1 MITIG
6 LRVSPTEV
14 TYALFEGTDNS
25 VVDLDHIVVPTAM
38 AWPSALKYVRSNL
51 LDIIREY
58 RVSFAG
64 IRLTENNAQTP
75 SIQRLHLEG
84 VIQEAFA
91 SSDLKGYF
99 AGAIPAL
106 AVRLGI
112 PSTDMKPIIKG
123 RNDLEVGNW
132 GEMTEKQREAL
143 IAAMAV
149 KNV

>member
-14 TYALFEGTDNS
+14 TYALFDFADKS
-25 VVDLDHIVVPTAM
+25 IVDLDQIVVPTAM

-51 LDIIREY
+51 LDTIREY

-75 SIQRLHLEG
+75 SVPRLHLEG

-91 SSDLKGYF
+91 SSELKGYF

-106 AVRLGI
+106 AARLGI
-112 PSTDMKPIIKG
+112 PSGDMKSIIKG
-123 RNDLEVGNW
+123 RNDLDVGDW
-132 GEMTEKQREAL
+132 GTMTEKQREAL
-143 IAAMAV
+143 LAAMSV
-149 KNV
+149 KDV

>member
-14 TYALFEGTDNS
+14 TYALFDSADDS

-51 LDIIREY
+51 LDIMREY

-64 IRLTENNAQTP
+64 IRLTENNAQSP
-75 SIQRLHLEG
+75 SILRLHLEG

-91 SSDLKGYF
+91 NSDLKGYF
-99 AGAIPAL
+99 TGAIPAL
-106 AVRLGI
+106 ASRLGMQ
-112 PSTDMKPIIKG
+112 SADMKPMIKG
-123 RNDLEVGNW
+123 RNDLKVENW
-132 GEMTEKQREAL
+132 GAMTEKQREAL
-143 IAAMAV
+143 LAAMAV